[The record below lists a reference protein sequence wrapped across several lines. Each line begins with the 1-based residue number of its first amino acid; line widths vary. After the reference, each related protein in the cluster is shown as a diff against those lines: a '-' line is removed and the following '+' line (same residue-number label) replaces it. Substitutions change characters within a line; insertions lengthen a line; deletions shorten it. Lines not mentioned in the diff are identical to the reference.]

1 MEKSKNTKT
10 EIKKELSHNFMSYRL
25 KEQLKNQN
33 QKYFKSKIYYN
44 KSKHIFNQNK
54 IK

>member
-1 MEKSKNTKT
+1 MEKSKNAKT

-25 KEQLKNQN
+25 KKQLKDQN
-33 QKYFKSKIYYN
+33 QKYFKPKIHYN
-44 KSKHIFNQNK
+44 KLKQYLIK